1 MEVSGPQNWS
11 DHFGEEKILSP
22 LPGRVDNK
30 NSAANGIQGYMGIGM
45 KWTNTTLKL
54 KYNTLKFVYKND
66 TLRMYVCLC
75 PLRTMFN

>member
-45 KWTNTTLKL
+45 K
-54 KYNTLKFVYKND
+54 
-66 TLRMYVCLC
+66 
-75 PLRTMFN
+75 